1 MIGGG
6 VRTAD
11 VAASFQSRPFPCT
24 AYRYRRSSRLVNR
37 GMAEHLDR
45 VAPYECD
52 FSGNVYC
59 FHRKNGYICTCKAET
74 LLIKGL
80 VP

>member
-1 MIGGG
+1 LIGGG
-6 VRTAD
+6 MRTAD
-11 VAASFQSRPFPCT
+11 VAASFQARPFPCT
-24 AYRYRRSSRLVNR
+24 TRRYRRSSRLVNR
-37 GMAEHLDR
+37 SMAERADK
-45 VAPYECD
+45 VALYECD

-59 FHRKNGYICTCKAET
+59 FHRKNGYICTCKAQT